1 MKNDIK
7 NKLSQ
12 LNDIKF
18 EISEL
23 EYKIKKLEKKGIFI
37 ANVKASYK
45 RPPYTKHNISV
56 EASNPKIVNKINA
69 LKKTLELRLESLLEL
84 QNEIETFISGLPT
97 SRLRR
102 IFELRY
108 INQFSWQKIAYV
120 IGGFATKESVRKEH
134 DRFLKEN

>member
-1 MKNDIK
+1 MKLELK

-12 LNDIKF
+12 LNDLEN
-18 EISEL
+18 EILEL
-23 EYKIKKLEKKGIFI
+23 QYKIEKLEKKGII
-37 ANVKASYK
+37 
-45 RPPYTKHNISV
+45 IGSV
-56 EASNPKIVNKINA
+56 EASYKKPPFSKHNIMIEAQDIRYINKIND
-69 LKKTLELRLESLLEL
+69 LKQILQLRLNDILEIKI
-84 QNEIETFISGLPT
+84 EIEKFISGLPT

-108 INQFSWQKIAYV
+108 IKQYSWQKIAYA